1 MEYSE
6 LIQERIRTLLD
17 FIKREKGFAYT
28 TIGNLSFTI
37 LGALFW
43 FILASILKVSE
54 YGEVNYYI
62 AFAAIPAS
70 IASLGLNTTVT
81 TYLAKGDE
89 EIVKEADS
97 IILLSSLIVASAL
110 IPIQWTASLITIALV
125 FYGMAIAE
133 ILGRKLYSE
142 YALVMILQRIIQI
155 TSSITLYF
163 QIGIIGILIGYFLGP
178 IISSYRYLRNL
189 RNLTFNINSLRHKI
203 NFTLHSYG
211 LNIINSLATYLD
223 KIIIGSIF
231 GFYALGLY
239 QLGFQFL
246 MLLAII
252 PGSLYTY
259 LLPEESSGFNR
270 VEVKIIGVL
279 LSVLLAVITYV
290 ISPHIVKILFPNFM
304 DAAEVVRII
313 SIAIIPLTVTSIANA
328 KLFGWGESRYV
339 FVGGLAYIITM
350 IITLVIFGFYLSTL
364 GLALAIIFSQSVRA
378 IYLWSRTRIIS

>member
-17 FIKREKGFAYT
+17 FIKRERGFAYT
-28 TIGNLSFTI
+28 TIGNLSSTI

-62 AFAAIPAS
+62 AFAVIPAS
-70 IASLGLNTTVT
+70 IASLGLNTTVI

-89 EIVKEADS
+89 EVVREADS
-97 IILLSSLIVASAL
+97 IILLSGLVVALAL
-110 IPIQWTASLITIALV
+110 IPIQWTISIITVALV

-142 YALVMILQRIIQI
+142 YAYTVILQRIIQI
-155 TSSITLYF
+155 ASSIILYF

-178 IISSYRYLRNL
+178 MLLSYRYLKNL
-189 RNLTFNINSLRHKI
+189 RNITFNINSLRHKI

-211 LNIINSLATYLD
+211 LNIIGSLSTYLD
-223 KIIIGSIF
+223 KIIIGSLF

-259 LLPEESSGFNR
+259 LLPEESSGVNR
-270 VEVKIIGVL
+270 VGIKMLGLISSVVL
-279 LSVLLAVITYV
+279 AILTLTLSPY
-290 ISPHIVKILFPNFM
+290 IVQILFPNFTNAIELIQIM
-304 DAAEVVRII
+304 
-313 SIAIIPLTVTSIANA
+313 SIAIIPLTISSLANA
-328 KLFGWGESRYV
+328 RLFGEERSKHA
-339 FVGGLAYIITM
+339 FIGGLIYIVTV
-350 IITLVIFGFYLSTL
+350 IITLIIFGLYLKVI
-364 GLALAIIFSQSVRA
+364 GLALAVVFAQSVRA
-378 IYLWSRTRIIS
+378 IYLWSRAGITR